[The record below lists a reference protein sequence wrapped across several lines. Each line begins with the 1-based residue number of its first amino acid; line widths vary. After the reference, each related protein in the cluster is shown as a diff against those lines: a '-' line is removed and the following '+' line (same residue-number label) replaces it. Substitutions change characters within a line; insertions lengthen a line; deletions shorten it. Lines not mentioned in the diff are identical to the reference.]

1 MALMSDLLSAGAHL
15 QAPMPND
22 EYDRRIRELVDYLKR
37 LSSTKTL
44 DPAAY
49 DESFLDHFDPSKDS
63 ITYLFVLGMQIQ
75 SAQERSGNTCPADIR
90 PAGKL
95 WARAAQFLAGFDR
108 IQVRYT
114 GREWRQLVEIVA
126 QASMAAS
133 KASPLWSAM
142 VLFNYLLCCSHF
154 WVLN

>member
-15 QAPMPND
+15 QAPMPSD

-44 DPAAY
+44 DPSAY
-49 DESFLDHFDPSKDS
+49 DESFLDNFDPSKDS

-75 SAQERSGNTCPADIR
+75 SAQERSGTTCPADIR

-95 WARAAQFLAGFDR
+95 WARAAQFLTGFDR

-126 QASMAAS
+126 QASLVAS

-142 VLFNYLLCCSHF
+142 VFFNYLLCCSHF